1 MAIPALNADGILPEG
16 THACGLDEIKARFG
30 SFQISDRR
38 PQLFAKL
45 EELIS
50 ELRKSSLIVAL
61 VVNGSFVTGKAA
73 PNDVDVLIVLGTGH
87 NWRADLTPGDYSL
100 LSHSRLRRR
109 FGFDVLVA
117 EDRSELYWKYVR
129 FYGQSREL
137 PHATKGV
144 LRIKL

>member
-1 MAIPALNADGILPEG
+1 MAIPTLNGDGILPEG
-16 THACGLDEIKARFG
+16 VHVCGLDEIKSRFG

-61 VVNGSFVTGKAA
+61 VVNGSFVTSKAA
-73 PNDVDVLIVLGTGH
+73 PNDVDVLIVLGAGH
-87 NWRADLTPGDYSL
+87 DWQADLTPSDYAL

-117 EDRSELYWKYVR
+117 EEHSELYWKYVR
-129 FYGQSREL
+129 FYSQSREL

-144 LRIKL
+144 LRIEL

>member
-1 MAIPALNADGILPEG
+1 MLNADGILPEG
-16 THACGLDEIKARFG
+16 IHVCRLDEIKTRFG
-30 SFQISDRR
+30 GFQGSDRR

-45 EELIS
+45 DELIG

-61 VVNGSFVTGKAA
+61 VVNGSFVTRKAT

-87 NWRADLTPGDYSL
+87 DWQADLTPGDYAL

-129 FYGQSREL
+129 FYSQSREL
-137 PHATKGV
+137 PPAAKGV
-144 LRIKL
+144 LRIEL

>member
-1 MAIPALNADGILPEG
+1 MLNADGILAEG
-16 THACGLDEIKARFG
+16 IHVCRLDEIKTRFG
-30 SFQISDRR
+30 GFQGSDRR
-38 PQLFAKL
+38 PQPFAKL
-45 EELIS
+45 DELIG

-61 VVNGSFVTGKAA
+61 VVNGSFVTRKAT

-87 NWRADLTPGDYSL
+87 DWQADLTPGDYAL

-129 FYGQSREL
+129 FYSQSREL
-137 PHATKGV
+137 PPAAKGV
-144 LRIKL
+144 LRIEL

>member
-1 MAIPALNADGILPEG
+1 MAIPTLNADAILPEG
-16 THACGLDEIKARFG
+16 VHLCGLDDIKARFG
-30 SFQISDRR
+30 SFQGSDRR

-45 EELIS
+45 EELIG
-50 ELRKSSLIVAL
+50 ELKKSSLIVAL

-87 NWRADLTPGDYSL
+87 DWQADLAPGDYAL
-100 LSHSRLRRR
+100 LSHNRLRRR

-117 EDRSELYWKYVR
+117 EDDSELYWKYVR
-129 FYGQSREL
+129 FYSQSREL

-144 LRIKL
+144 LRIEL

>member
-1 MAIPALNADGILPEG
+1 MAIPTLNADGILPEG
-16 THACGLDEIKARFG
+16 IHACGLDEIKARFG
-30 SFQISDRR
+30 SFQGSDRR

-45 EELIS
+45 EELIG
-50 ELRKSSLIVAL
+50 EFRKSSLIAAL

-87 NWRADLTPGDYSL
+87 DWQADLTPSDYAL

-117 EDRSELYWKYVR
+117 EDDSELYWKYVR
-129 FYGQSREL
+129 FYSQSREL
-137 PHATKGV
+137 PQATKGV